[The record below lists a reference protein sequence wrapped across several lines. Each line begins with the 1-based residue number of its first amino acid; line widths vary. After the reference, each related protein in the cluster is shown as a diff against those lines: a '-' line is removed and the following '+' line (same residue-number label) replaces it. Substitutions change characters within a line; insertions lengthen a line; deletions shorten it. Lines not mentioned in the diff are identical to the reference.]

1 MDVITK
7 AQIVLLYTEHCDA
20 HSEMGYSMHNEDLN
34 PLISHLDVR
43 RCENVRVN
51 LEESWI

>member
-1 MDVITK
+1 MDVITE
-7 AQIVLLYTEHCDA
+7 AQIVLLYTRHCDT
-20 HSEMGYSMHNEDLN
+20 HREMGYSMRNEDMN

-43 RCENVRVN
+43 RYENVRVN